1 LNGEPADIGGN
12 FNGLAAGD
20 YEVSVNV
27 LTVNGGVCS
36 DTASIS
42 VVDPEGMVVTIDDI
56 GGANPNEEN
65 GEVSISVTG
74 GVEPYT
80 FEWTGPTGSTGAED
94 PDLGAG
100 EWTLE
105 VTGGDGCTTSIV
117 VSVPVGIH
125 EWRAPQF
132 AVVPNPT
139 RDSFEVQ
146 FSRPFEG
153 MLELTDVTG
162 RRLNLQWVQS
172 SMVQGS
178 LEGHPAGVYLL
189 RAMDQQGMGAV
200 LRLVKQD

>member
-1 LNGEPADIGGN
+1 MTAFVAGNVMATSYQLNGEPADIGGN

-20 YEVSVNV
+20 YQVSVNV

-94 PDLGAG
+94 PDDLGAG

-132 AVVPNPT
+132 AVARVY
-139 RDSFEVQ
+139 
-146 FSRPFEG
+146 EG
-153 MLELTDVTG
+153 
-162 RRLNLQWVQS
+162 
-172 SMVQGS
+172 
-178 LEGHPAGVYLL
+178 
-189 RAMDQQGMGAV
+189 
-200 LRLVKQD
+200 K